1 MISSLTFGI
10 LLIFLFISAVFSQG
24 LFKLKLILLSVLL
37 LKTIYDFYQNNIKIH
52 QNILIFILLFVGYL
66 SASIF
71 YSISEGFGFNFSIL
85 SEYLLLPSI
94 YFLAAYQVSKLIPVQ
109 KRVSLLYLIT
119 LFCILFNLLN
129 FLRNFGFIDLTF
141 PDFLKGPSRIEEG
154 VLVNRLPDAV
164 PLMFISPLVFLI
176 KPFTKYQKIFKPY
189 LVSLLIL
196 VGIFSGRRA
205 LQFSILSSFVLYI
218 INFRY
223 IIWDLFSLR
232 IRTHKLTLNRIIK
245 NSILALTLSLFIYI
259 INNQFEIF
267 SLLNSFSQTF
277 LVIFD
282 KAANTVQIRELQ
294 GEKLISEGFN
304 KIFFGHGATAN
315 LTDYL
320 RSNVTK
326 WSYELRYHALFYQIG
341 LIGIIMY
348 LIIFIWVFKINIFA
362 NLVILNKNNYY
373 SAIGLAFFIF
383 IFLGHTNPFYTH
395 PFPWIM
401 SLATYY
407 DLNAKK

>member
-24 LFKLKLILLSVLL
+24 LFQLKLILLSVLL

-315 LTDYL
+315 LTDYW

>member
-1 MISSLTFGI
+1 MINSVTFGI
-10 LLIFLFISAVFSQG
+10 LLIFLFISVAFSIG
-24 LFKLKLILLSVLL
+24 LGKLKLILLSILV

-52 QNILIFILLFVGYL
+52 QNILIFILLFTGYL
-66 SASIF
+66 SSSIF
-71 YSISEGFGFNFSIL
+71 YSISEGFGFNFRIL
-85 SEYLLLPSI
+85 SEYLLMPSI
-94 YFLAAYQVSKLIPVQ
+94 YFLVAYQVSKLITVQ
-109 KRVSLLYLIT
+109 KRVSLLYLIS
-119 LFCILFNLLN
+119 LFCILFNLSN
-129 FLRNFGFIDLTF
+129 FLYQLGFIDF
-141 PDFLKGPSRIEEG
+141 PLPDILKGPATVEEG
-154 VLVNRLPDAV
+154 ILQNRLPDAV

-176 KPFTKYQKIFKPY
+176 KPFTRYQKNFKPY
-189 LVSLLIL
+189 LVFLLIL
-196 VGIFSGRRA
+196 VAIFSGRRA
-205 LQFSILSSFVLYI
+205 LQFSVLSSFVLYI

-223 IIWDLFSLR
+223 IIRDLFSLR
-232 IRTHKLTLNRIIK
+232 IYAHKLTLNTIIK

-259 INNQFEIF
+259 INNEFEIF
-267 SLLNSFSQTF
+267 SLLNSFYQTF

-294 GEKLISEGFN
+294 GEKLINAGFN
-304 KIFFGHGATAN
+304 KILFGHGATAN

-320 RSNVTK
+320 RSNVSK

-348 LIIFIWVFKINIFA
+348 LIIFIWVCKINIFA
-362 NLVILNKNNYY
+362 NFEILNKNNYY

-383 IFLGHTNPFYTH
+383 IFLGYTNPIYTH

-407 DLNAKK
+407 DLNSKK